1 MPASRSPVARL
12 VNSAVYRA
20 GNLVLLG
27 VGIAGCSD
35 TTDTEVT
42 TYLTIAAA
50 SPVLLRGQQQALTAT
65 VWQRTSPG
73 DSVEIR
79 NVELVW
85 TTTDPTLATVAAQ
98 DNRTATVTGVN
109 PGLVTLTATAT
120 SFQGAEPA
128 EFDLR
133 VANPLEIDSMRPAVV
148 RWGEKVTMYGI
159 GVSNLF
165 FASLEGAALF
175 PDTFSVALTGGLEQ
189 ISFWVPPPA
198 STGHVFA
205 LGPGLNVVAPDST
218 TVVRQDLYEPNELAP
233 RAVDLDGALPF
244 PAVPQVRVFNPA
256 LAFEEVDRAEVAGL
270 DWYRFSSAAAGRD
283 LTFIFNA
290 PTFAGAHRTFLSA
303 ATPDASD
310 LTNSSWTIG
319 SGLYHCKGYPFSVEE
334 QPADSLLVAL
344 RDVPSGT
351 LDLVSQ
357 YFVPGRYGLAVLD
370 GYHTAEPAIGPDR
383 FEENDTCDFADRTFL
398 APATQIDL
406 TAEFSDSLTVD
417 NPHDVDW
424 IRFRVPGAVPQ
435 PVTIR
440 SEARAGPGSAA
451 NASDIDLY
459 LLTVPGGP
467 LGLEPR
473 GLSRSTGSSE
483 TLSVILDPGDY
494 YLVVTDYAGVPTRYA
509 LCAALGPACT
519 LPAGV
524 AP

>member
-1 MPASRSPVARL
+1 MVFGVAL
-12 VNSAVYRA
+12 T
-20 GNLVLLG
+20 
-27 VGIAGCSD
+27 GCSD
-35 TTDTEVT
+35 ATDSEVT
-42 TYLTIAAA
+42 TYTAIAAA
-50 SPVLLRGQQQALTAT
+50 SPVLLRGAQQAFAAS
-65 VWQRTSPG
+65 VWQRTAPG
-73 DSVEIR
+73 DSVEVR

-98 DNRTATVTGVN
+98 DNRSAVVTGVN
-109 PGLVTLTATAT
+109 AGVVTLTATAT
-120 SFQGAEPA
+120 GFEGAEPA
-128 EFDLR
+128 HFDLR

-159 GVSNLF
+159 GVSSLF
-165 FASLEGAALF
+165 FATLEGAALF
-175 PDTFSVALTGGLEQ
+175 PDTFSVAVTGGLEQ

-205 LGPGLNVVAPDST
+205 LGPGLNVIAPDST
-218 TVVRQDLYEPNELAP
+218 TVVRSDLYEPNELSP
-233 RAVDLDGALPF
+233 RAIDLDGADPV

-270 DWYRFSSAAAGRD
+270 DWYRFSSSAPGRD

-303 ATPDASD
+303 PTTDASD
-310 LTNSSWTIG
+310 LANSSWTIG

-344 RDVPSGT
+344 RNVPSGT
-351 LDLVSQ
+351 LDLISQ

-370 GYHTAEPAIGPDR
+370 GYHTAEPSIGPDR

-406 TAEFSDSLTVD
+406 TAEFADSLTVD

-424 IRFRVPGAVPQ
+424 LRFRVPGPAPQ
-435 PVTIR
+435 LVAIR
-440 SEARAGPGSAA
+440 SESRTGPGTAA
-451 NASDIDLY
+451 EASDIDLY
-459 LLTVPGGP
+459 LLSVPGGA

-473 GLSRSTGSSE
+473 GVSRSDGSSE
-483 TLSVILDPGDY
+483 TLSVVLDPGDY

-509 LCAALGPACT
+509 LCAAVGPTCA
-519 LPAGV
+519 LPAGA